1 MALSYII
8 SIFNHLTN
16 AIKHVY
22 HTRKLNTLALLLDF
36 EVPVRSNHIP
46 FLSYSLRMWTAKL
59 KKNRVEAMTYW
70 RKYNAWSY
78 SLSQKGCSLFNMS
91 QVRLPQLTSKVYIYI
106 YIYIFIYVRRWD
118 VVIIDFGSLLFFCF
132 FLMKQTIHAIY
143 FITQSWAIVN
153 NCFQDSYNMMLIS
166 QLKLFPS

>member
-8 SIFNHLTN
+8 SIYNHVTN

-22 HTRKLNTLALLLDF
+22 HTRKLNTLAPLLDF
-36 EVPVRSNHIP
+36 EVPVCSNHIP
-46 FLSYSLRMWTAKL
+46 FLSRSLRMWTAKM
-59 KKNRVEAMTYW
+59 KRNRVDAMTYW

-78 SLSQKGCSLFNMS
+78 SLSQKGCSLFTIS
-91 QVRLPQLTSKVYIYI
+91 QVRLPQLTSK
-106 YIYIFIYVRRWD
+106 IYIFISVRRWD

-143 FITQSWAIVN
+143 FITQS
-153 NCFQDSYNMMLIS
+153 
-166 QLKLFPS
+166 